1 MSKKNKWDI
10 CFNGYRMSIAI
21 TLKNHNIK
29 LDSTIIN
36 KLDKFANML
45 NEWNMTHNLTGA
57 KTIGRIEENII
68 DALIPIN
75 FMDFPKSVL
84 DVGTGAGF
92 PGLVLAI
99 VLPNSNFT
107 LCEPLQKRTAF
118 LRFAM
123 TTIELKN
130 VTIASKRVEE
140 LKDLKYDLITSRAV
154 TNTKLLLDLTSAIR
168 NNKTE
173 YLLYK
178 GSRVFD
184 ELSDI
189 SQYQPT
195 YDIIEQNFRNYLHIK
210 SLNVI

>member
-1 MSKKNKWDI
+1 
-10 CFNGYRMSIAI
+10 MSISVE
-21 TLKNHNIK
+21 LKNNNIV
-29 LDSTIIN
+29 LDSFIIDQ
-36 KLDKFANML
+36 LDKFVLIL

-57 KTIGRIEENII
+57 KTIGGIENNII
-68 DALIPIN
+68 DALMPIN
-75 FMDFPKSVL
+75 FMQFPQSIL

-92 PGLVLAI
+92 PGLALAI
-99 VLPNSNFT
+99 ALPNSHFT

-123 TTIELKN
+123 MEIGLNN
-130 VTIASKRVEE
+130 VTIVGKKVEE
-140 LKDLKYDLITSRAV
+140 LKDIKYELITSRAV
-154 TNTKLLLDLTSAIR
+154 TNTKLLLDLTSNIR
-168 NNKTE
+168 DYDTQ

-195 YDIIEQNFRNYLHIK
+195 YDIIEKNFRNYLHIK